1 MGVRELGAGVVVIS
15 GASTGIGKSC
25 AEYLARMGF
34 RVYAGVRREADGEA
48 VKEASPERIVPLMLD
63 VTDAGSIAAAAA
75 RVATEAPEGVAG
87 LVNNAGIV
95 VPGPLELLPIDE
107 IRRQLEVNLLGTIA
121 TTQAFLPQVRKATGR
136 IVNMGSING
145 LLATPLGGP
154 YCMSKFALEAYSDV
168 LRMELKRWGIEVSL
182 LEPGSIKTP
191 IWEKSRAF
199 GMGLYERLPEEGR
212 AMYDPMVQGLR
223 RTAEKVAGKGV
234 PPERVAEVVAHALTA
249 VRPRTRYRVGNDSKM
264 YRLLARWVPDRLR
277 DRIVLKGMG
286 MG

>member
-1 MGVRELGAGVVVIS
+1 
-15 GASTGIGKSC
+15 
-25 AEYLARMGF
+25 MGF